1 MFGIFIGGQLD
12 LLRDKATLFIVVLFP
27 TILVFILGTLLGNL
41 DNPDRTVEPFRLAY
55 VMDSDDP
62 ATGAVAQ
69 AIIDRFDEVE
79 QVEFIELDEVASA
92 ERQLAQGE
100 LGAVVVFTEPFG
112 IEIHEG
118 GDSAQNRVVRAIFE
132 GVARLHAST
141 TVAGAAL
148 REAAQTGDAQG
159 TTPPATTAAPPA
171 GAQAPAG
178 EPGTAA
184 PATTTP
190 PPSSFDPTAPTTTDT
205 SAAPPRV
212 EEATYGVTR
221 TMMDYYAVTMIVMMF
236 FMGSASAGA
245 ATFYQMRRDGT
256 LRRVLASPLNRTSV
270 YLQLLLSQF
279 PMNIVQVGIV
289 MVVSSGLFGAHY
301 ALTWQLNVLLFVAL
315 AVAGFAFS
323 SLFLLLGMFLRVNP
337 LVAIIPL
344 MWVVLFLSGTF
355 SKEIFVEGLTPLM
368 PPWLIQNAAFDLTLF
383 GRTGQMTVVLVVSL
397 ALIAAS
403 TLVGNLIFRRKEVAS

>member
-148 REAAQTGDAQG
+148 REAAQTGAAQG
-159 TTPPATTAAPPA
+159 TTPPTAAPPAAAAPPA
-171 GAQAPAG
+171 GAQ
-178 EPGTAA
+178 
-184 PATTTP
+184 
-190 PPSSFDPTAPTTTDT
+190 APTTTDT